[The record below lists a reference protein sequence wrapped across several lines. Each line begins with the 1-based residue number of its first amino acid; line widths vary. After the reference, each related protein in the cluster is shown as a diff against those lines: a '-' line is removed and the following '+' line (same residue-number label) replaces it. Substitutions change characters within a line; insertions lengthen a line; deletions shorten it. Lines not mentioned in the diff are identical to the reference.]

1 MGHSK
6 LFTSKSLIVCVGFK
20 CNNRCITC
28 MLDGIKEDLRPISK
42 EYFLRLIDG
51 AKGKYDRIILS
62 GSEVTMNENLEE
74 FIKIIK
80 SSGFKQIQLQTNG
93 RAFHSKEFTKRI
105 VEAGA
110 NEFFI
115 SVLGPNSEIHDKL
128 TQINGS
134 FDEMYAG
141 IANLSEFDVDII
153 TNTVINRLNY
163 QYIPE
168 IIKKFS
174 ALGKVRATHLWSYWP
189 MSDKD
194 EKNLLVDVKL
204 VLPFLLSGIS
214 IAKENGIDVE
224 LKKFPACLL
233 GKYSDLVCNDL
244 SKIFIDSKYWTKFH
258 GNKWSCVLSNECKLK
273 NIVCDG
279 FPEAYVKKFGDEKD
293 ILNK

>member
-6 LFTSKSLIVCVGFK
+6 LFTSESLIICVGFG

-28 MLDGIKEDLRPISK
+28 MLDGIKEDLKPISID
-42 EYFLRLIDG
+42 YFKRIIEG

-62 GSEVTMNENLEE
+62 GSEVTLNDDLEE
-74 FIKIIK
+74 FLRIVK
-80 SSGFKQIQLQTNG
+80 SSGFKKIQLQTNG

-105 VEAGA
+105 IEAGA

-115 SVLGPNSEIHDKL
+115 SVLGPDSETHDMQTRVK
-128 TQINGS
+128 GS
-134 FDEMYAG
+134 FDEMYDG
-141 IANLSEFDVDII
+141 MNNLSEFDVDII

-163 QYIPE
+163 KLIPD
-168 IIKKFS
+168 IIKRFS
-174 ALGKVRATHLWSYWP
+174 GLKKVCATHLWSYWP
-189 MSDKD
+189 MSDRD

-204 VLPFLLSGIS
+204 ALPFLLSGIS

-233 GKYSDLVCNDL
+233 GEYSDLVCNDL
-244 SKIFIDSKYWTKFH
+244 SKIFIDRKYWTKFYD
-258 GNKWSCVLSNECKLK
+258 NKWKCVFSNECKLK

-279 FPEAYVKKFGDEKD
+279 FPEAYVKKFGDERE